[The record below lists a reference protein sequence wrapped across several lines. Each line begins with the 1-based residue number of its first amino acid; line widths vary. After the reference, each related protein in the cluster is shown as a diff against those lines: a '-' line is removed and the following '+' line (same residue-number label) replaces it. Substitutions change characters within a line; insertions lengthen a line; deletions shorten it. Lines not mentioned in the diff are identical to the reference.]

1 MYFFNSFFYNLDDE
15 DIKFYQNKLTSI
27 CKEMIILDRRYKKTL
42 NQYALI
48 KSAIHDAYQKK
59 LQYCNEFR
67 NIIDNLL

>member
-1 MYFFNSFFYNLDDE
+1 M
-15 DIKFYQNKLTSI
+15 IK
-27 CKEMIILDRRYKKTL
+27 LDRRYKKTL

-59 LQYCNEFR
+59 QQYCNEFR

>member
-1 MYFFNSFFYNLDDE
+1 
-15 DIKFYQNKLTSI
+15 
-27 CKEMIILDRRYKKTL
+27 MIILDRRYKKTL